1 MELVLISRSKGTH
14 PEVGLVIK
22 MFDLGLNRF
31 HLRKPGFNSSMIK
44 EYLAHIPDHYWHRI
58 IIHSKRHLAA
68 RYPLGG
74 VHFTK
79 KDRANKIRSWLMY
92 KYLNRIKPKLLFTSS
107 FHSLESLTDETR
119 HFSYVFLS
127 PIFNSI
133 SKSNYQGR
141 FGNSNFDVIL
151 KKVNQNVFAL
161 GGVDTD
167 KVDLVFDMGFSGM
180 AVHGAIWESEDP
192 VGKFA
197 EIKDLCHEKKMC
209 LQ

>member
-1 MELVLISRSKGTH
+1 MQQH
-14 PEVGLVIK
+14 
-22 MFDLGLNRF
+22 
-31 HLRKPGFNSSMIK
+31 
-44 EYLAHIPDHYWHRI
+44 
-58 IIHSKRHLAA
+58 
-68 RYPLGG
+68 
-74 VHFTK
+74 
-79 KDRANKIRSWLMY
+79 
-92 KYLNRIKPKLLFTSS
+92 
-107 FHSLESLTDETR
+107 